1 MSPLLLESL
10 TIMAADSLQPAEI
23 GEAAALV
30 RGLIESMER
39 NRIRRLVACGFDRVT
54 ARLLSDMHT
63 PNLM

>member
-1 MSPLLLESL
+1 
-10 TIMAADSLQPAEI
+10 MAADSLQPAEI